1 MVSNLS
7 IQAELQKIRKEKLA
21 SCYLILGTEKFL
33 QDQVRAEI
41 VKKIKLEGEDD
52 LNFLSFD
59 MENASLEE
67 VVAEAETLPFFGD
80 QRLVFVENPY
90 FLTGEKVNNGI
101 EQNTDLLTAYLKEP
115 LESTV
120 LVFFAPYE
128 KLDERKKVTKQLK
141 KTATIINVQQLN
153 EKEVRQYLMNT
164 LENSSIKMERN
175 AIDLFLRL
183 TDLDLSKMMRE
194 LQKLILYGQN
204 QQQITVR
211 EVEQLVPKTLEH
223 NIFDMTQYIL
233 KGKTEQALRLY
244 EDLVMQG
251 EETIKINAI
260 LLSQLRLF
268 LQTKFLVKIGYQQA
282 NIAETL
288 KIHPYRVKLAMQ
300 EVRKFDEQLKKPK
313 ACKNT
318 GCFWLFLPNKKTG
331 RSRFFYLAIFLLKR
345 DLSRLALFLW
355 IRPFDSAISIALTA
369 SLYNASTLSAPEA
382 TASSNFLIAVRI
394 ALV

>member
-1 MVSNLS
+1 MSNLS

-33 QDQVRAEI
+33 QDQVRTEI
-41 VKKIKLEGEDD
+41 VKKIQLEGEDD

-59 MENASLEE
+59 MENASLDE

-141 KTATIINVQQLN
+141 KTAIIINVQQLN

-164 LENSSIKMERN
+164 LENSSIKMERS
-175 AIDLFLRL
+175 AIDVFLRL

-194 LQKLILYGQN
+194 LQKLVLYGQN

-211 EVEQLVPKTLEH
+211 EVEELVPKTLEH

-260 LLSQLRLF
+260 LLSQLR
-268 LQTKFLVKIGYQQA
+268 
-282 NIAETL
+282 
-288 KIHPYRVKLAMQ
+288 
-300 EVRKFDEQLKKPK
+300 
-313 ACKNT
+313 
-318 GCFWLFLPNKKTG
+318 
-331 RSRFFYLAIFLLKR
+331 
-345 DLSRLALFLW
+345 
-355 IRPFDSAISIALTA
+355 
-369 SLYNASTLSAPEA
+369 
-382 TASSNFLIAVRI
+382 
-394 ALV
+394 

>member
-1 MVSNLS
+1 MSNLS

-268 LQTKFLVKIGYQQA
+268 LQAKFLVKIGYQQA

-300 EVRKFDEQLKKPK
+300 EVRKFDEQLLVQ
-313 ACKNT
+313 
-318 GCFWLFLPNKKTG
+318 LFDQLVEMDYQIKTG
-331 RSRFFYLAIFLLKR
+331 QIEKELSFQLFVLRTGQLLR
-345 DLSRLALFLW
+345 NR
-355 IRPFDSAISIALTA
+355 
-369 SLYNASTLSAPEA
+369 
-382 TASSNFLIAVRI
+382 
-394 ALV
+394 

>member
-1 MVSNLS
+1 
-7 IQAELQKIRKEKLA
+7 
-21 SCYLILGTEKFL
+21 
-33 QDQVRAEI
+33 
-41 VKKIKLEGEDD
+41 
-52 LNFLSFD
+52 

-251 EETIKINAI
+251 RKQ
-260 LLSQLRLF
+260 SKSMRFYF
-268 LQTKFLVKIGYQQA
+268 LNYVCF
-282 NIAETL
+282 
-288 KIHPYRVKLAMQ
+288 YRQ
-300 EVRKFDEQLKKPK
+300 
-313 ACKNT
+313 
-318 GCFWLFLPNKKTG
+318 
-331 RSRFFYLAIFLLKR
+331 
-345 DLSRLALFLW
+345 
-355 IRPFDSAISIALTA
+355 
-369 SLYNASTLSAPEA
+369 
-382 TASSNFLIAVRI
+382 NFL
-394 ALV
+394 

>member
-1 MVSNLS
+1 M
-7 IQAELQKIRKEKLA
+7 
-21 SCYLILGTEKFL
+21 
-33 QDQVRAEI
+33 
-41 VKKIKLEGEDD
+41 
-52 LNFLSFD
+52 
-59 MENASLEE
+59 
-67 VVAEAETLPFFGD
+67 
-80 QRLVFVENPY
+80 
-90 FLTGEKVNNGI
+90 
-101 EQNTDLLTAYLKEP
+101 TAYLKEP

-141 KTATIINVQQLN
+141 KTAIIINVQQLN

-164 LENSSIKMERN
+164 LENSSIKMERS

-194 LQKLILYGQN
+194 LQKLVLYGQN

-211 EVEQLVPKTLEH
+211 EVEELVPKTLEH

-300 EVRKFDEQLKKPK
+300 EV
-313 ACKNT
+313 KNSMNI
-318 GCFWLFLPNKKTG
+318 CWY
-331 RSRFFYLAIFLLKR
+331 SC
-345 DLSRLALFLW
+345 
-355 IRPFDSAISIALTA
+355 
-369 SLYNASTLSAPEA
+369 
-382 TASSNFLIAVRI
+382 LIN
-394 ALV
+394 

>member
-268 LQTKFLVKIGYQQA
+268 LQAKFLVKIGYQQA

-300 EVRKFDEQLKKPK
+300 EVRKFDEQLLVQ
-313 ACKNT
+313 
-318 GCFWLFLPNKKTG
+318 LFDQLVEMDYQIKTG
-331 RSRFFYLAIFLLKR
+331 QIEKELSFQLFVLRTGQLLR
-345 DLSRLALFLW
+345 NR
-355 IRPFDSAISIALTA
+355 
-369 SLYNASTLSAPEA
+369 
-382 TASSNFLIAVRI
+382 
-394 ALV
+394 

>member
-33 QDQVRAEI
+33 QDQVRTEI
-41 VKKIKLEGEDD
+41 VKKIQLEGEDD

-59 MENASLEE
+59 MENASLDE

-141 KTATIINVQQLN
+141 KTAIIINVQQLN

-164 LENSSIKMERN
+164 LENYSIKMERS

-194 LQKLILYGQN
+194 LQKLVLYGQN

-211 EVEQLVPKTLEH
+211 EVEELVPKTLEH

-300 EVRKFDEQLKKPK
+300 EVKKFDEHLLVQL
-313 ACKNT
+313 
-318 GCFWLFLPNKKTG
+318 FDQLVEMDYQIKTG
-331 RSRFFYLAIFLLKR
+331 QIEKELSFQLFVLRTGQLLR
-345 DLSRLALFLW
+345 NR
-355 IRPFDSAISIALTA
+355 
-369 SLYNASTLSAPEA
+369 
-382 TASSNFLIAVRI
+382 
-394 ALV
+394 